1 MAGEAVMESLEQVSE
16 RCADP
21 TGAVYAKLFE
31 QHPEMKPLFVLDKDD
46 AAKGHM
52 LHEVLENLI
61 DFTGERHIAPHFIR
75 SELVNH
81 DNLGIA
87 PDVFGTFFPILRD
100 TFKDILGADWTEA
113 MERDW
118 NGLIAEIDEMIR
130 EEAGGMAQGARA

>member
-16 RCADP
+16 RCDDP

-75 SELVNH
+75 SELINH

-87 PDVFGTFFPILRD
+87 PDVFRTFFPILRD

-113 MERDW
+113 MEKVW